1 MEKIIELKS
10 VELIG
15 LLGVGDEH
23 IKLIESN
30 IPVSISARGEKLT
43 IKGKSSSIEKAGSI
57 LKEMRETLS
66 SKGSLFADDVNS
78 LIKLSKTDSVNLN
91 GALKEDKIIYH
102 GRKGVIGP
110 RTKGQIKYLEDFID
124 NDIIFGIGP
133 AGTGKTF
140 L

>member
-43 IKGKSSSIEKAGSI
+43 IKGKRSSIKTVSYTH
-57 LKEMRETLS
+57 LTLPT
-66 SKGSLFADDVNS
+66 
-78 LIKLSKTDSVNLN
+78 I
-91 GALKEDKIIYH
+91 E
-102 GRKGVIGP
+102 
-110 RTKGQIKYLEDFID
+110 
-124 NDIIFGIGP
+124 
-133 AGTGKTF
+133 
-140 L
+140 

>member
-43 IKGKSSSIEKAGSI
+43 IKGKTSSIEANFFL
-57 LKEMRETLS
+57 LK
-66 SKGSLFADDVNS
+66 K
-78 LIKLSKTDSVNLN
+78 
-91 GALKEDKIIYH
+91 
-102 GRKGVIGP
+102 
-110 RTKGQIKYLEDFID
+110 
-124 NDIIFGIGP
+124 ND
-133 AGTGKTF
+133 
-140 L
+140 

>member
-43 IKGKSSSIEKAGSI
+43 IKGKSSSIKKAGDI

-66 SKGSLFADDVNS
+66 SKGSLFVDDVNS

-91 GALKEDKIIYH
+91 GALKEDKII
-102 GRKGVIGP
+102 
-110 RTKGQIKYLEDFID
+110 
-124 NDIIFGIGP
+124 
-133 AGTGKTF
+133 
-140 L
+140 